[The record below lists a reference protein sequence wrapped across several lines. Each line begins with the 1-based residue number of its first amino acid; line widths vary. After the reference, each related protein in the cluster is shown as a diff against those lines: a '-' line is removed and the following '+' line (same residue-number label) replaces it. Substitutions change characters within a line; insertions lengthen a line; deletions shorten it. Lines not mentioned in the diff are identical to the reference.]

1 MEPMLEALDLRK
13 RFGRRGGA
21 TQALD
26 GLSMSAASGSVL
38 AILGPNGAGKTTF
51 VRTVATLTRPDSGR
65 LFVSGVDVVKE
76 PHRVRSLIG
85 LAGQSAA
92 VEEAMTGREN
102 VEMIARLFGHNSRR
116 ARHMAN
122 DVLDRLGLAD
132 AADRRVRGWSGGM
145 RRRLD
150 LGASLVGEPRVL
162 LLDEPT
168 TGLDPASRIA
178 LWSAVRDLV
187 ERGTDVVLTTQYLD
201 EADQLADQI
210 VIVDHGRVIATGT
223 PAELKTR
230 AGQDVIEA
238 TPHSRLHT
246 PAVAD
251 VLTTV
256 TGAAAQVDPDSG
268 RVSVPVGNGT
278 SGLAA
283 ALREFDARQ
292 ILVDDLALR
301 RPTLDDVFLA
311 LTGRSTDHTDSTDDT
326 ESERKAS

>member
-1 MEPMLEALDLRK
+1 MTAMLEAIDLRK
-13 RFGRRGGA
+13 QLGRRGNA
-21 TQALD
+21 VQALD
-26 GLSMSAASGSVL
+26 GLSMSAATGSVL

-51 VRTVATLTRPDSGR
+51 VRTVATLIRPDSGR
-65 LFVSGVDVVKE
+65 LFVAGVDVVE
-76 PHRVRSLIG
+76 QPHRVRSLIG

-92 VEEAMTGREN
+92 VEESMTGREN
-102 VEMIARLFGHNSRR
+102 VEMVARLFGHDGRTARR
-116 ARHMAN
+116 MAT
-122 DVLDRLGLAD
+122 DVFERLGLAE

-178 LWSAVRDLV
+178 LWDAVRDLV
-187 ERGTDVVLTTQYLD
+187 DRGTDVVLTTQYLD
-201 EADQLADQI
+201 EADRLADQI

-238 TPHSRLHT
+238 TAHERALA

-256 TGAAAQVDPDSG
+256 TGSVAQIDTDSG

-278 SGLAA
+278 AGLAA
-283 ALREFDARQ
+283 ALREFDARH
-292 ILVDDLALR
+292 LSVDDLALR
-301 RPTLDDVFLA
+301 RPTLDDVFLV
-311 LTGRSTDHTDSTDDT
+311 LTGHTTDHPDL
-326 ESERKAS
+326 ERTAS

>member
-1 MEPMLEALDLRK
+1 MTAMLEAIDLRK
-13 RFGRRGGA
+13 QLGRRGNA
-21 TQALD
+21 VQALD
-26 GLSMSAASGSVL
+26 GLSMSAATGSVL

-51 VRTVATLTRPDSGR
+51 VRTVATLIRPDSGR
-65 LFVSGVDVVKE
+65 LFVAGVDVVE
-76 PHRVRSLIG
+76 QPHRVRSLIG

-92 VEEAMTGREN
+92 VEESMTGREN
-102 VEMIARLFGHNSRR
+102 VEMIARLFGHDRR
-116 ARHMAN
+116 TARRMAT
-122 DVLDRLGLAD
+122 DVLDRLGLAE

-178 LWSAVRDLV
+178 LWDAVRDLV
-187 ERGTDVVLTTQYLD
+187 DRGTDVVLTTQYLD
-201 EADQLADQI
+201 EADRLADQI

-238 TPHSRLHT
+238 TAHDRALA

-256 TGAAAQVDPDSG
+256 TGSVAQIDTDSG

-278 SGLAA
+278 AGLAA
-283 ALREFDARQ
+283 ALRELDARH
-292 ILVDDLALR
+292 LSVDDLALR
-301 RPTLDDVFLA
+301 RPALDDVFLA
-311 LTGRSTDHTDSTDDT
+311 LTGHTTDHPDL
-326 ESERKAS
+326 ERTAS